1 MGKRESNAFPY
12 APPLCRRFSPIPRGI
27 PTPQQCTAPDDLPDL
42 PFHANDFLERDDIG
56 IDLAQNPHDA
66 VRANTSIQAATLVD
80 VVSGDTYAPCLPRA
94 YRLKIYRFDEHLAI

>member
-1 MGKRESNAFPY
+1 MPTILADLRVVSHLLRDVPR
-12 APPLCRRFSPIPRGI
+12 LLIFSRLSF
-27 PTPQQCTAPDDLPDL
+27 D
-42 PFHANDFLERDDIG
+42 ANNFLERDDIG